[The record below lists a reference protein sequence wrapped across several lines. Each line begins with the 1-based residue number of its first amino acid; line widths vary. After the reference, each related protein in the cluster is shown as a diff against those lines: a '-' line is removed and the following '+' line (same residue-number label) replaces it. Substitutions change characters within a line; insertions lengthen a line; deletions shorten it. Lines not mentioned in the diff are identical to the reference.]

1 MNSPEVKQFIRE
13 HSAFFWYIP
22 EDKKEEISHEL
33 LIETALN
40 YCDLNDIRNLIGI
53 MGIERISE
61 VFFNAQGRKK
71 LNYFPEIYN
80 YFSLL
85 FRKYAQR
92 NI

>member
-1 MNSPEVKQFIRE
+1 MNSPEIKQFIRE
-13 HSAFFWYIP
+13 HSALFWYIP
-22 EDKKEEISHEL
+22 ENKKEEISQEL
-33 LIETALN
+33 LIETTLN
-40 YCDLNDIRNLIGI
+40 YCELNDIKRLIGI
-53 MGIERISE
+53 MGIETISD
-61 VFFNAQGRKK
+61 VFFNLQGRKK